1 MDTLT
6 PHERQSRMKEPDVV
20 VPASEPLLD
29 AEGHFHAHDAPIELS
44 HYLIEDWLSLAFF
57 WFLGLCVFYQFF
69 TRYVL
74 NDSAAWTEEIARYLL
89 ICTVFVAI
97 ASATRRTRHI
107 HVDFLYRLI
116 PAKAGRA
123 LSTLIDIMRFLFFAV
138 ATGLTIQ
145 MMMRMGSLQMTII
158 DLPMNIIYGICALG
172 FAAATIRSVQVAIEN
187 WQRGWSLLERPEHAI
202 EETIL

>member
-1 MDTLT
+1 MN
-6 PHERQSRMKEPDVV
+6 EPNIA
-20 VPASEPLLD
+20 VPAAEPVLD
-29 AEGHFHAHDAPIELS
+29 DAGHFHVTDAPTDLS
-44 HYLIEDWLSLAFF
+44 HYLFEDWLALAFF

-89 ICTVFVAI
+89 ICTVFVGI
-97 ASATRRTRHI
+97 ASASRRTRHI

-116 PAKAGRA
+116 PAKSGRA
-123 LSTLIDIMRFLFFAV
+123 LSTMIDTMRIAFFAM

-145 MMMRMGSLQMTII
+145 MMLRMGSLQMTVI
-158 DLPMNIIYGICALG
+158 DLPVNIIYGVCAFG

-187 WQRGWSLLERPEHAI
+187 WRRGWSLLERPEHAI
-202 EETIL
+202 EEIIR

>member
-1 MDTLT
+1 MNETNIA
-6 PHERQSRMKEPDVV
+6 
-20 VPASEPLLD
+20 VPAAEPVLD
-29 AEGHFHAHDAPIELS
+29 DEGHFHVTDAPTDLS

-89 ICTVFVAI
+89 ICTTFVAI
-97 ASATRRTRHI
+97 ASAVRRTRHI

-116 PAKAGRA
+116 PAKGGRA
-123 LSTLIDIMRFLFFAV
+123 LSTVIDILRIAFFAM
-138 ATGLTIQ
+138 AAGLTVQ
-145 MMMRMGSLQMTII
+145 MMLRMGSLQMTVI
-158 DLPMNIIYGICALG
+158 DLPVNIIYGVCACG

-187 WQRGWSLLERPEHAI
+187 WRRGWSLLEQPEHAI
-202 EETIL
+202 EEIIQ

>member
-1 MDTLT
+1 MNETNIA
-6 PHERQSRMKEPDVV
+6 
-20 VPASEPLLD
+20 VPATEPVLD
-29 AEGHFHAHDAPIELS
+29 DAGHFHVTDAPIELS
-44 HYLIEDWLSLAFF
+44 HYLSEDWLALAFF
-57 WFLGLCVFYQFF
+57 WLLGLCVFYQFF

-89 ICTVFVAI
+89 ICIVFVAI

-123 LSTLIDIMRFLFFAV
+123 LSTVIDIMRIAFFAM
-138 ATGLTIQ
+138 AAGLTVQ
-145 MMMRMGSLQMTII
+145 MMLRMGSLQMTIV

-172 FAAATIRSVQVAIEN
+172 FSAATVRSVQVAIEN

-202 EETIL
+202 EEIIQ